1 MQGKMKAQVFYQ
13 PEDMRFAFRSPFTW
27 NSTLQAL
34 SEIMDTDRLVTHR
47 LGLEELLKGM
57 NTIKEREEEV
67 MKVLVK
73 MTGGQVL

>member
-1 MQGKMKAQVFYQ
+1 
-13 PEDMRFAFRSPFTW
+13 
-27 NSTLQAL
+27 
-34 SEIMDTDRLVTHR
+34 
-47 LGLEELLKGM
+47 LEELLKGM